1 MPDTETPNI
10 FTIRHQESN
19 VGAKNVELTEAKDEL
34 QKGLQVGVRAANHFL
49 ATLAADYSPL
59 C

>member
-1 MPDTETPNI
+1 M
-10 FTIRHQESN
+10 
-19 VGAKNVELTEAKDEL
+19 GAKNVELTEAKDEL